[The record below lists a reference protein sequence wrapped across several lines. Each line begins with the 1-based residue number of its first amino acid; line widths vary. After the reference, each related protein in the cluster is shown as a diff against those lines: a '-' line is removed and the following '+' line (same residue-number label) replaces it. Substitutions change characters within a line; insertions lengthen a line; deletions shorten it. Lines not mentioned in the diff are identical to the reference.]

1 MILNNYLDI
10 QDQKSWDPRV
20 KETQSGD
27 LSIWHYRFLMF
38 DEEAEKPNLKQLQ
51 NPPPAP
57 QIPQCDSFDTKN
69 EERKKFVFTAIKLPK
84 IRKANIS

>member
-51 NPPPAP
+51 NPPGPP
-57 QIPQCDSFDTKN
+57 DTSVWFFWYKKRRKEEICVYSYQIT
-69 EERKKFVFTAIKLPK
+69 
-84 IRKANIS
+84 